1 MYLMSGNKEKSRA
14 AGLLG
19 LLLVLSQPA
28 LGANEI
34 RSADGGS
41 WVRNL
46 TPHAYAD
53 PFLEGDLYTGGYAVQ
68 PSAADVGKE
77 ADLFLVVKVGKRWYM
92 HDGKAYVPWTEGRFD
107 QLKPMLRK
115 RLGSTEILPLLGEQV
130 LYAADYSVYG
140 GYRTTG
146 GPFVYDPLP
155 FRFTVQG
162 SNSDGLLRFRSDAAM
177 EAYLK
182 SAMDSGSKQEPLQS
196 GMPVTAFDSVS
207 GATSR
212 SSTTNL
218 QVEGV
223 DEADTVKLVD
233 DTLFMLAGCE
243 AGACLNAHRL
253 DPASATSTALSSL
266 TLDNA
271 AQPDGMYLV
280 DDPDSGSRSLVTL
293 AGLNRFWAW
302 FSIWGWSEGKTTLSF
317 YDASQPADLTLQ
329 EQLKLDG
336 ALVAS
341 RRVGDTLYV
350 VTRYSPALGDFRP
363 YPVLREQEEAND
375 AALEK
380 ATLPALLPTVT
391 NADKESR
398 PLIEATNCYLP
409 ASEVDRGSNPS
420 IITISSISLQTRSV
434 EHSACFMGDSET
446 LYMTTSALYLATTSW
461 DYGAVATDALVYSP
475 EHSTTVHKFAL
486 ADGGIVYRGSG
497 EVEGHLGWEEDKKSF
512 RMGENGDYLN
522 VVTSVGDSWSG
533 TSSTRLTV
541 LKEAGGKLATVNSI
555 TGIGKPGEQLYAARF
570 LGNRAY
576 LVTFR
581 LTDPLYVIDLSDQ
594 ANPRIAGELE
604 IPGYS
609 DYLHPVSETLL
620 LGIGK
625 EAVAET
631 VTGESGEPR
640 GAWYQGVKLALFDVS
655 NPAAPREIDGAVLGK
670 RGTDSDVLW
679 DHHAFTWLPPQGE
692 EPARIAIP
700 VRLHDRTPAWKEWD
714 ANDPSAWYDY
724 THTALY
730 TFEVGALGITPTGRV
745 IAQEARE
752 DTGGKVSDDIIG
764 IMPER
769 LFAPMGAWYGDRSVL
784 ADDAVYYLNEGRVLG
799 AFWGQD
805 RNYAE

>member
-1 MYLMSGNKEKSRA
+1 M
-14 AGLLG
+14 
-19 LLLVLSQPA
+19 
-28 LGANEI
+28 
-34 RSADGGS
+34 
-41 WVRNL
+41 
-46 TPHAYAD
+46 
-53 PFLEGDLYTGGYAVQ
+53 
-68 PSAADVGKE
+68 
-77 ADLFLVVKVGKRWYM
+77 
-92 HDGKAYVPWTEGRFD
+92 
-107 QLKPMLRK
+107 
-115 RLGSTEILPLLGEQV
+115 
-130 LYAADYSVYG
+130 
-140 GYRTTG
+140 
-146 GPFVYDPLP
+146 
-155 FRFTVQG
+155 
-162 SNSDGLLRFRSDAAM
+162 
-177 EAYLK
+177 
-182 SAMDSGSKQEPLQS
+182 
-196 GMPVTAFDSVS
+196 
-207 GATSR
+207 
-212 SSTTNL
+212 
-218 QVEGV
+218 

-233 DTLFMLAGCE
+233 NTLFMLAGCE
-243 AGACLNAHRL
+243 AGACLNVHSL
-253 DPASATSTALSSL
+253 DPASATSTGLSSL

-317 YDASQPADLTLQ
+317 YDASQPADLTMQ

-350 VTRYSPALGDFRP
+350 VTRYSPSLGDFYP
-363 YPVLREQEEAND
+363 YPVLREQEAAND

-398 PLIEATNCYLP
+398 PLIEAVNCYLP

-446 LYMTTSALYLATTSW
+446 LYMTTSALYLATTAW
-461 DYGAVATDALVYSP
+461 DYSAIATDALVYAP
-475 EHSTTVHKFAL
+475 EHSTTVHKFAF
-486 ADGGIVYRGSG
+486 DNGGIVYRGSG

-533 TSSTRLTV
+533 NSSTRLTV
-541 LKEAGGKLATVNSI
+541 LKEEGGKLAAVNSI

-570 LGNRAY
+570 IGNRAY

-594 ANPRIAGELE
+594 TNPRIAGELE

-609 DYLHPVSETLL
+609 DYLHPVSENLL

-625 EAVAET
+625 EAVAEA

-679 DHHAFTWLPPQGE
+679 DHHAFTWLPPQGD

-700 VRLHDRTPAWKEWD
+700 VRLHDRKPDWKGWD

-730 TFEVGALGITPTGRV
+730 TFEVDALGITPAGRV
-745 IAQEARE
+745 IAQEAQE
-752 DTGGKVSDDIIG
+752 DKPDSDTVDVL
-764 IMPER
+764 PSR

-799 AFWGQD
+799 AFWGED
-805 RNYAE
+805 KRVLP